1 MTNTKKTLAQ
11 LEEEYYWYDLGSLWD
26 EHCNNIQKYY
36 NEEDICEE
44 FAKKYNVDL
53 QEVRDYFIG

>member
-26 EHCNNIQKYY
+26 DLCNALPMYY
-36 NEEDICEE
+36 DEEDICEE

>member
-11 LEEEYYWYDLGSLWD
+11 LEKEYYWYDLGSLWD
-26 EHCNNIQKYY
+26 DLCNTLPMYY